1 MGGAAAAERLTV
13 RPLRV
18 LRDAVRVYREH
29 WAGLLGGAF
38 LVFLPLSFVDA
49 WLGSHEAESPSERAL
64 EAMGES
70 ALHLFGDVFY
80 AGLVAAAVIAW
91 RGGMRRERAID
102 VARAL
107 PWPTIVALDLIVTF
121 GAVLLAVPL
130 IVPGIVFYVY
140 ASLAASVAKI
150 EHIGVRVALRRSFR
164 MVRGSWWR
172 VFAVLAIVQVG
183 SGVVEGV
190 LQEVFE
196 HFAADVLVHAIAES
210 VTAPVY
216 GLAAVL
222 MAFGLGARSDHQPG
236 A

>member
-1 MGGAAAAERLTV
+1 MGGAAAAPRLTV

-18 LRDAVRVYREH
+18 LRDALRVYREH

-49 WLGSHEAESPSERAL
+49 WLGSHEPESPSERAL

-102 VARAL
+102 VARSL
-107 PWPTIVALDLIVTF
+107 PWPTIVALDLIITF
-121 GAVLLAVPL
+121 GSVLLSIAL
-130 IVPGIVFYVY
+130 IVPGVVFYVFV
-140 ASLAASVAKI
+140 SLAPSVAKV
-150 EHIGVRVALRRSFR
+150 EHIGVRAALRRSFE
-164 MVRGSWWR
+164 MVRGSWWK
-172 VFAVLAIVQVG
+172 VFAVLGVVQVG
-183 SGVVEGV
+183 SGFVEQL
-190 LQEVFE
+190 LQELFE
-196 HFAADVLVHAIAES
+196 LFAADVLVHAIAES
-210 VTAPVY
+210 VTAPIY

-222 MAFGLGARSDHQPG
+222 MAFSLGARSHHQPG